1 MEFESLKHEIR
12 RLHEEME
19 LLNLQVEELTKLKG
33 IAEKHMEEAL
43 ESLQSE
49 REAKYAL
56 KKELDQQI
64 NRESFYNIN
73 NLAYSIRGM
82 TEDTVLGSDG
92 EEEGLFSL
100 AVFSPRWPTLYI
112 GLKHIE
118 ASLSSGTGSELLS
131 PDEKHVDLFSEV
143 HLNELKKLEKQLESL
158 EKEKISLTQGLR
170 ESQGL
175 VEKSQGELQV
185 FIAR

>member
-1 MEFESLKHEIR
+1 M
-12 RLHEEME
+12 
-19 LLNLQVEELTKLKG
+19 
-33 IAEKHMEEAL
+33 
-43 ESLQSE
+43 
-49 REAKYAL
+49 
-56 KKELDQQI
+56 
-64 NRESFYNIN
+64 
-73 NLAYSIRGM
+73 
-82 TEDTVLGSDG
+82 
-92 EEEGLFSL
+92 
-100 AVFSPRWPTLYI
+100 
-112 GLKHIE
+112 KHIE